1 VTQLFARPA
10 AHLRKCLATEPVL
23 ESWNAGDHPDQLRLR
38 AYLDEV
44 AGQLGVDS
52 WNPDEPRTI
61 ELVVGL
67 PEPLPLDS
75 GGRDLDN
82 YLFPVARR
90 LGAHRV
96 AAVFGR
102 KVRQHG
108 SAIAVGTAVPIEEP
122 ETPALLTVHTSVS
135 AESVAWKQAIHQA
148 CRDAVTAPLP
158 PGPVALQ
165 LVFGVSQH
173 RNWTTLW
180 KPAIDALGP
189 MLGMPDPVR
198 PYRPDDD
205 RIVELALHRN
215 IDATLRHDVTITA
228 WWQSLTA

>member
-1 VTQLFARPA
+1 MTQFFARPSA
-10 AHLRKCLATEPVL
+10 LLRRHLATEPVL
-23 ESWNAGDHPDQLRLR
+23 ESWNAANHPGQLRLR
-38 AYLDEV
+38 DYLDKV
-44 AGQLGVDS
+44 ASQLGVQS
-52 WNPDEPRTI
+52 WNTDEPRTI
-61 ELVVGL
+61 ELIVGL

-90 LGAHRV
+90 LGAHRL

-108 SAIAVGTAVPIEEP
+108 STIAVDTAVPVEEP
-122 ETPALLTVHTSVS
+122 QTPALLTVRTSVS
-135 AESVAWKQAIHQA
+135 ASSAAWKQAIHQA
-148 CRDAVTAPLP
+148 CQNFVTEPLA

-165 LVFGVSQH
+165 LVFGVSRR

-189 MLGMPDPVR
+189 VLGMPNPAK
-198 PYRPDDD
+198 PYQPNDD
-205 RIVELALHRN
+205 RIVDLALHRH
-215 IDATLRHDVTITA
+215 IDDNLRHDVTITA
-228 WWQSLTA
+228 WWQNLAA

>member
-1 VTQLFARPA
+1 MKLFVRPDA
-10 AHLRKCLATEPVL
+10 GLRLTLTTEPVL

-44 AGQLGVDS
+44 ADQLKAKD
-52 WNPDEPRTI
+52 WDPHEPLAI

-67 PEPLPLDS
+67 PEPLPLDR

-82 YLFPVARR
+82 YLYPLARH
-90 LGAHRV
+90 LGAHRI

-108 SAIAVGTAVPIEEP
+108 STIAVDNAVPADDP
-122 ETPALLTVHTSVS
+122 DTPALLTVRTRVS
-135 AESVAWKQAIHQA
+135 AESAAWKQAIHQA
-148 CRDAVTAPLP
+148 CRNAVTAPLP

-165 LVFGVSQH
+165 LVFGVSSG
-173 RNWTTLW
+173 RNWATLW

-189 MLGMPDPVR
+189 VLGIPDPAR
-198 PYRPDDD
+198 PYQPNDD
-205 RIVELALHRN
+205 RIVDLSLHRH
-215 IDATLRHDVTITA
+215 IDDSIGHDVIIEARWHPATG
-228 WWQSLTA
+228 